1 MAGKLNDESIQAW
14 LEGRKGWKLRDDRLV
29 KEFRFPAFRDS
40 IVFVNRLAG
49 IADQMGHHPE
59 IDIRYDLVR
68 VILTTREA
76 KGLTDADLKAA
87 EQIDFATSVR

>member
-1 MAGKLNDESIQAW
+1 MPKKLNDESVRGW
-14 LEGRKGWKLRDDRLV
+14 LKGRTGWKKKGETLI
-29 KEFRFPAFRDS
+29 KEFRFSSFRDS